1 MTAHFSRS
9 EISVY
14 GKATTMQAG
23 DTIPPYRA
31 RAIRPPQL
39 HKKTHGTGSATSTN
53 GATSE

>member
-23 DTIPPYRA
+23 DTILPSGA
-31 RAIRPPQL
+31 AAIRLPSL
-39 HKKTHGTGSATSTN
+39 HEKTHGTGSATSTN